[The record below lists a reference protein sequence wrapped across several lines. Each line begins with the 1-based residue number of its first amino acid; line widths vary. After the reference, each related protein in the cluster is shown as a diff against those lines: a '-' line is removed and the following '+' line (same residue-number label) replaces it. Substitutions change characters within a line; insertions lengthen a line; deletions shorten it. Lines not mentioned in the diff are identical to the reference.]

1 MIPRGAPADN
11 AAGVQIKDDGPVLTQ
26 WIQPTF
32 ARPDVADLSG
42 PFLIG
47 AIHSR
52 DHALHDPAGQWIAA
66 ILKLPS
72 CHINW
77 VAPVQNWSHCPS
89 GYL

>member
-1 MIPRGAPADN
+1 MQSMIPRGGPADN

-47 AIHSR
+47 AMVGS
-52 DHALHDPAGQWIAA
+52 LGEPAKHGSLAM
-66 ILKLPS
+66 
-72 CHINW
+72 
-77 VAPVQNWSHCPS
+77 
-89 GYL
+89 